1 MMKLIIAKMYEKYET
16 EVVEDDGM
24 EQEDLFL
31 AGPVGERLVLR
42 FRVAE

>member
-1 MMKLIIAKMYEKYET
+1 MKLIIAKMYVKYET

-42 FRVAE
+42 FRIAG

>member
-1 MMKLIIAKMYEKYET
+1 MKLIIMIIYKKYKT

-31 AGPVGERLVLR
+31 AGPVGEKLVLS
-42 FRVAE
+42 FQVAE